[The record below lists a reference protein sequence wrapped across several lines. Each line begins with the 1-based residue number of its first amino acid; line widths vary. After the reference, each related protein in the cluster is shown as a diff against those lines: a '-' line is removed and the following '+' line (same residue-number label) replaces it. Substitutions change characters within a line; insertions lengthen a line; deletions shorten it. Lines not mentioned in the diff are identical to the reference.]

1 MTSVRTQPEWA
12 PDGGSQEAPRPGY
25 RRRVAADRTLRIEL
39 LGGFRVSLGERAVPA
54 TEWRRS
60 KAASLVKL
68 LALAQGHRLHREQ
81 AMDVLW
87 PDLAPAAAAANLRK
101 TIHYARR
108 AIAADE
114 GAGLMQAS
122 AVDGPARLMLVRGRA
137 LRAGCR
143 DARIQA
149 KGEARRDR

>member
-54 TEWRRS
+54 MEWRRS

-81 AMDVLW
+81 AMDVRW
-87 PDLAPAAAAANLRK
+87 PTSHPPRRPQICARPFIMRGARSLPTRAPA
-101 TIHYARR
+101 
-108 AIAADE
+108 
-114 GAGLMQAS
+114 
-122 AVDGPARLMLVRGRA
+122 
-137 LRAGCR
+137 
-143 DARIQA
+143 
-149 KGEARRDR
+149 